1 VLFSKPWNPFAR
13 PVITLRAATKDGS
26 GAGAADGPGATIQED
41 GIMAATREMWK
52 GVVLIVLALMG
63 LVLLGPGCAGKAATS
78 VSPAKSEKTAPSK
91 PEPAKMRVA
100 PMPAAKMAEAP
111 APASKPALINIM
123 KGGAPGTPQ
132 VDQSAMRF
140 APQTPAPGVPA
151 TVIYPPQPVPP
162 SGESYKGSDENPYTR
177 PQDAPL
183 STFGVD
189 VDSASYANVRRF
201 LGDGQ
206 VPPRDAVRVEEL
218 VNYFRYNYPEPT
230 DGTPFRVATEVQ
242 PCPWNTKHLLVR
254 IGLKAKEVDTS
265 KRPAANLVFLIDV
278 SGSMADE
285 NKLPLL
291 KRGMKLLAE
300 NTRDDD
306 QISIVTYAGSAGVAL
321 EAGTGKEK
329 TRVLSVIE
337 SLQAGG
343 STNGEGGIQLAYD
356 LARRYFV
363 KNGINRVLLATD
375 GDFNVGVSDTDTLV
389 KMMQDEAKSGVF
401 LSVLGF
407 GQGNLQ
413 DSRLESLADKGNG
426 QYAYIDTFHEAR
438 KVLLEQAS
446 GTLLTVAKDVKIQVE
461 FNPARV
467 GSYRLIGYE
476 NRMLEAKDFNDDRKD
491 AGEIGAGH
499 TVTALYEIAPPGDP
513 NADPRVDALK
523 YQDNSLDLK
532 PAPAKADASDELM
545 TVKLRYKQPD
555 KTESVRTQDVPV
567 KAVVSAEPDKDFQ
580 FAAAVAAFGMLLR
593 KSDFAGDATMDLV
606 LELARRG
613 KGEDPDGYRA
623 EFINLA
629 KTARELLPAAK

>member
-1 VLFSKPWNPFAR
+1 
-13 PVITLRAATKDGS
+13 
-26 GAGAADGPGATIQED
+26 
-41 GIMAATREMWK
+41 MAATREMWK
-52 GVVLIVLALMG
+52 GVALIVLALMG
-63 LVLLGPGCAGKAATS
+63 LVLLGSGCKSKSSSPVQADQAKVASKS
-78 VSPAKSEKTAPSK
+78 VEAVRPPTQKS
-91 PEPAKMRVA
+91 VA
-100 PMPAAKMAEAP
+100 PPP
-111 APASKPALINIM
+111 P
-123 KGGAPGTPQ
+123 
-132 VDQSAMRF
+132 AMRLS
-140 APQTPAPGVPA
+140 APMVTYSSPAPGVPA
-151 TVIYPPQPVPP
+151 ASVAYPPRPVAP
-162 SGESYKGSDENPYTR
+162 SRESYKGRDENPYLR

-201 LGDGQ
+201 LDAGTL
-206 VPPRDAVRVEEL
+206 PFRDAVRVEEL

-242 PCPWNTKHLLVR
+242 NCPWNTRHLLVR

-291 KRGMKLLAE
+291 KRGMTLLAE
-300 NTRDDD
+300 NTRVDD
-306 QISIVTYAGSAGVAL
+306 QISIVTYAGTAGVAL

-329 TRVLSVIE
+329 TRIISVIE
-337 SLQAGG
+337 SLQSGG

-356 LARRYFV
+356 LARRHFV
-363 KNGINRVLLATD
+363 KDGINRVLLATD
-375 GDFNVGVSDTDTLV
+375 GDFNVGVSDTDALV
-389 KMMQDEAKSGVF
+389 KMMQDQAKSGVF

-413 DSRLESLADKGNG
+413 DNRLESLADKGNG

-467 GSYRLIGYE
+467 GAYRLIGYE

-513 NADPRVDALK
+513 NAGPKVDPLK
-523 YQDNSLDLK
+523 YQENSLDLK
-532 PAPAKADASDELM
+532 PAPARVSDSDELM

-555 KTESVRTQDVPV
+555 QSESVRTQDVPV

-593 KSDFAGDATMDLV
+593 KSDFAGDASMDLV
-606 LELARRG
+606 LELARQG
-613 KGEDPDGYRA
+613 KGDDPDGYRA

-629 KTARELLPAAK
+629 KTAKELLPAGK

>member
-1 VLFSKPWNPFAR
+1 VQADQAKVASKSVEAVR
-13 PVITLRAATKDGS
+13 PPVQKSVAPPPPPVMAKMEKTS
-26 GAGAADGPGATIQED
+26 GAGQPDIQVSATQF
-41 GIMAATREMWK
+41 
-52 GVVLIVLALMG
+52 
-63 LVLLGPGCAGKAATS
+63 
-78 VSPAKSEKTAPSK
+78 APS
-91 PEPAKMRVA
+91 P
-100 PMPAAKMAEAP
+100 
-111 APASKPALINIM
+111 S
-123 KGGAPGTPQ
+123 
-132 VDQSAMRF
+132 
-140 APQTPAPGVPA
+140 APGVP
-151 TVIYPPQPVPP
+151 TRVVYPPRPVPP
-162 SGESYKGSDENPYTR
+162 SGESYKGSDENPYLR

-183 STFGVD
+183 STFAID

-201 LGDGQ
+201 LDAGTL
-206 VPPRDAVRVEEL
+206 PFRDAVRVEEL

-242 PCPWNTKHLLVR
+242 PCPWNTRHLLVR

-291 KRGMKLLAE
+291 KRGMTLLAE
-300 NTRDDD
+300 NTRVDD
-306 QISIVTYAGSAGVAL
+306 QISIVTYAGTAGVAL

-329 TRVLSVIE
+329 TRIISVIE
-337 SLQAGG
+337 SLQSGG

-356 LARRYFV
+356 LARRHFV
-363 KNGINRVLLATD
+363 KDGINRVLLATD
-375 GDFNVGVSDTDTLV
+375 GDFNVGVSDTDALV
-389 KMMQDEAKSGVF
+389 KMMQDQAKSGVF

-413 DSRLESLADKGNG
+413 DNRLESLADKGNG

-467 GSYRLIGYE
+467 GAYRLIGYE

-513 NADPRVDALK
+513 NAGPKVDPLK
-523 YQDNSLDLK
+523 YQENSLDLK
-532 PAPAKADASDELM
+532 PAPARVSDSDELM

-555 KTESVRTQDVPV
+555 QSESVRTQDVPV

-593 KSDFAGDATMDLV
+593 KSDFAGDASMDLV
-606 LELARRG
+606 LELARQG
-613 KGEDPDGYRA
+613 KGDDPDGYRA

-629 KTARELLPAAK
+629 KTAKELLPAGK

>member
-1 VLFSKPWNPFAR
+1 
-13 PVITLRAATKDGS
+13 
-26 GAGAADGPGATIQED
+26 
-41 GIMAATREMWK
+41 MWK
-52 GVVLIVLALMG
+52 GVALIVLALMG
-63 LVLLGPGCAGKAATS
+63 LVLLGAGCAHKADA
-78 VSPAKSEKTAPSK
+78 PGIHAQAKPESKK
-91 PEPAKMRVA
+91 PEPPKMMMEAPKPVTRAAMVA
-100 PMPAAKMAEAP
+100 PPQPTIDM
-111 APASKPALINIM
+111 SKLM
-123 KGGAPGTPQ
+123 FKGGA
-132 VDQSAMRF
+132 
-140 APQTPAPGVPA
+140 PAPGVPT
-151 TVIYPPQPVPP
+151 TVIYPPRPVPP
-162 SGESYKGSDENPYTR
+162 SGESYKGRDENPYLR

-183 STFGVD
+183 STFGID

-201 LGDGQ
+201 LGQGTL
-206 VPPRDAVRVEEL
+206 PPREAVRVEEL
-218 VNYFRYNYPEPT
+218 VNYFRYQYPEPT
-230 DGTPFRVATEVQ
+230 DGTPFRVATELQ
-242 PCPWNTKHLLVR
+242 SCPWNTKHLLAR
-254 IGLKAKEVDTS
+254 IGLKAKEIDTS
-265 KRPAANLVFLIDV
+265 KRPQANLVFLIDV

-306 QISIVTYAGSAGVAL
+306 QISIITYAGTAGVAL
-321 EAGTGKEK
+321 EGGTGKEK
-329 TRVLSVIE
+329 TRIVSVIE

-343 STNGEGGIQLAYD
+343 STNGESGIQMAYD
-356 LARRYFV
+356 LARRHFIKGGV
-363 KNGINRVLLATD
+363 NRVLLATD

-407 GQGNLQ
+407 GLGNLK
-413 DSRLESLADKGNG
+413 DDRLEALADKGNG

-461 FNPARV
+461 FNPAKV
-467 GSYRLIGYE
+467 GAYRLIGYE

-513 NADPRVDALK
+513 SAGPKLDPLK
-523 YQDNSLDLK
+523 YQENMLDLK
-532 PAPAKADASDELM
+532 PAPAKATSSDELM

-567 KAVVSAEPDKDFQ
+567 KVFVSGEPDKDFQ
-580 FAAAVAAFGMLLR
+580 FASAVAAFGMLLR
-593 KSDFAGDATMDLV
+593 KSDFAGDASMDLV
-606 LELARRG
+606 IDLARQG

-629 KTARELLPAAK
+629 KTAKELLPAGK